1 MSRHRLL
8 IKGRRKIVEALA
20 WISIILFA
28 LVVANNIQLRNELKK
43 KIDFEYEQYLLF
55 RKTKD

>member
-1 MSRHRLL
+1 M
-8 IKGRRKIVEALA
+8 EAFA